1 MNEAAGVE
9 SRRVTGLELNDQVV
23 AALQG
28 VLPAVAERT
37 VAAVTVEVPSY
48 ADAFSG
54 RMGQRIE
61 SAVQMALGAFLHLAA
76 RSQDPDPGPRL
87 SPALEGAYELGRGE
101 ARQGRSMDALLSA
114 YRVGA
119 RVAWRELSET
129 AVDGGLPPLMI
140 ARFAELV
147 FAYIDELSAASV
159 SGHAD
164 ELASTDRERR
174 RHLDR
179 LGQHLLNGASTEILQ
194 ASAER
199 AEWRPPD
206 TLTAVLLPSA
216 QTRGLVSRFG
226 QSALQLSDELPGIE
240 SSESVVVLL
249 IPDVHGPNRSRLLSE
264 LRNRRAV
271 VGPARTWTQAQSSYQ
286 RVLQARELHLAGDDA
301 ETIDTDTQLV
311 ELVLGA
317 DREAA
322 DDLRRQVLAPLD
334 QLRPN
339 TAERLAETL
348 RSWLL
353 HQGQRDAVA
362 ADLFVHAQTV
372 RYRMTQLRELYGER
386 LNDPRAV
393 LELVVALS
401 IPTAPVPMGND
412 ERALTKADVSSGN
425 RGGAAIATK

>member
-1 MNEAAGVE
+1 MDDIVGVDGRE
-9 SRRVTGLELNDQVV
+9 GTGLVLNGLVV

-28 VLPAVAERT
+28 VLPAVAEHT

-61 SAVQMALGAFLHLAA
+61 GAVQMALSAFLQLAA
-76 RSQDPDPGPRL
+76 RPHDADPGPTL

-101 ARQGRSMDALLSA
+101 ARQGRSIDALLSA

-129 AVDGGLPPLMI
+129 VVDRGLPPLMV

-147 FAYIDELSAASV
+147 FEFIDELSAASV
-159 SGHAD
+159 SGHTD
-164 ELASTDRERR
+164 ELASSDRERR

-179 LGQHLLNGASTEILQ
+179 LAQDLLAGVPTEILR

-206 TLTAVLLPSA
+206 TLTVVLLPSA
-216 QTRGLVSRFG
+216 QAQGVASRFG
-226 QSALQLSDELPGIE
+226 QSTLQLSGDLPGID

-249 IPDVHGPNRSRLLSE
+249 VPDMHGPNRSRLLRE
-264 LRNRRAV
+264 LRDRRAV
-271 VGPARTWTQAQSSYQ
+271 VGPSRPWTRAQSSYH
-286 RVLQARELHLAGDDA
+286 RVLQARKIHLEGVGVV
-301 ETIDTDTQLV
+301 DTDTHLV
-311 ELVLGA
+311 ALVLGA
-317 DREAA
+317 DRDAA

-386 LNDPRAV
+386 LNDPQAV
-393 LELVVALS
+393 LELIVALS
-401 IPTAPVPMGND
+401 IPATAGSP
-412 ERALTKADVSSGN
+412 
-425 RGGAAIATK
+425 AAS

>member
-1 MNEAAGVE
+1 MNEIVGDDG
-9 SRRVTGLELNDQVV
+9 RQITGLVLNGLVV

-28 VLPAVAERT
+28 VLPAVAEHT

-48 ADAFSG
+48 TDAFSG

-61 SAVQMALGAFLHLAA
+61 GAVQMALSAFLQLAA
-76 RSQDPDPGPRL
+76 RPHDADPGPTL

-101 ARQGRSMDALLSA
+101 ARQGRSIDALLSA

-129 AVDGGLPPLMI
+129 VVDRGLPPLMV

-147 FAYIDELSAASV
+147 FEFIDELSAASV
-159 SGHAD
+159 SGHTD
-164 ELASTDRERR
+164 ELASSDRERR

-179 LGQHLLNGASTEILQ
+179 LAQDLLTGVPTEILR

-206 TLTAVLLPSA
+206 TLTAVLIPSA
-216 QTRGLVSRFG
+216 QTQGVASRFG
-226 QSALQLSDELPGIE
+226 QSTLQLSGDLPGID
-240 SSESVVVLL
+240 SSESVVLL
-249 IPDVHGPNRSRLLSE
+249 LVPDMHGPNRSRLLRE
-264 LRNRRAV
+264 LRDRRAV
-271 VGPARTWTQAQSSYQ
+271 VGPSRAWTQAQSSYH
-286 RVLQARELHLAGDDA
+286 RVLQARKIHLEGDG
-301 ETIDTDTQLV
+301 IGMVDTDTHLV
-311 ELVLGA
+311 ALVLGA
-317 DREAA
+317 DRDAA

-372 RYRMTQLRELYGER
+372 RYRMTQLRELYGDR
-386 LNDPRAV
+386 LNDPQAV
-393 LELVVALS
+393 LELIVALS
-401 IPTAPVPMGND
+401 IPSTAGSPVV
-412 ERALTKADVSSGN
+412 L
-425 RGGAAIATK
+425 

>member
-1 MNEAAGVE
+1 MKDNAAGADG
-9 SRRVTGLELNDQVV
+9 RRVTGLALNDQVV

-61 SAVQMALGAFLHLAA
+61 GAVQMALGAFLHLAA
-76 RSQDPDPGPRL
+76 RSHDSDPGLSL

-101 ARQGRSMDALLSA
+101 AREGRSVDALLSA

-147 FAYIDELSAASV
+147 FAFIDELSAASV

-164 ELASTDRERR
+164 ELTSSDRERR

-179 LGQHLLNGASTEILQ
+179 LVQHLLTGAPTETLQ

-216 QTRGLVSRFG
+216 QTRGVVSRFG
-226 QSALQLSDELPGIE
+226 QSTLQLSGDLPDIE
-240 SSESVVVLL
+240 SSESVVLLL
-249 IPDVHGPNRSRLLSE
+249 IPDMHGPNRSRLLRE
-264 LRNRRAV
+264 LQDRRAV
-271 VGPARTWTQAQSSYQ
+271 VGPARAWTQAHSSYR
-286 RVLQARELHLAGDDA
+286 RVLQARELHLAGDID
-301 ETIDTDTQLV
+301 TFDTDTHLV

-322 DDLRRQVLAPLD
+322 DDLRQQALAPLD
-334 QLRPN
+334 QLRPS

-372 RYRMTQLRELYGER
+372 RYRMTQLRELFGER
-386 LNDPRAV
+386 LNDPQTV
-393 LELVVALS
+393 LELIVALS
-401 IPTAPVPMGND
+401 IPAMVDSP
-412 ERALTKADVSSGN
+412 
-425 RGGAAIATK
+425 AAS

>member
-1 MNEAAGVE
+1 MDEAPATEG
-9 SRRVTGLELNDQVV
+9 RRVTGLVLNDQVV
-23 AALQG
+23 AALTA
-28 VLPAVAERT
+28 VLPAVAEHT
-37 VAAVTVEVPSY
+37 VAAVTIEVPSY

-61 SAVQMALGAFLHLAA
+61 GAVQMALGAFLQLAA
-76 RSQDPDPGPRL
+76 RSLDSDPGPTL

-101 ARQGRSMDALLSA
+101 ARSGRSVDALLSA

-129 AVDGGLPPLMI
+129 AVDRDLPPLMI

-164 ELASTDRERR
+164 ELASSDRERL

-179 LGQHLLNGASTEILQ
+179 LGQEILTGAPTEILL

-199 AEWRPPD
+199 ADWRPPD

-216 QTRGLVSRFG
+216 QTRGVVSRFG
-226 QSALQLSDELPGIE
+226 QSTLQLSGDLPGIDA
-240 SSESVVVLL
+240 SESVVVLL
-249 IPDVHGPNRSRLLSE
+249 VPDMHGPNRSRLLRE
-264 LRNRRAV
+264 LQNRRAV
-271 VGPARTWTQAQSSYQ
+271 VGPARAWTLAQSSYH
-286 RVLQARELHLAGDDA
+286 RVVQARELHLARDDTDA
-301 ETIDTDTQLV
+301 FDTDTHLV

-322 DDLRRQVLAPLD
+322 DDLRRQALAPLD

-386 LNDPRAV
+386 LNDPQTV
-393 LELVVALS
+393 LELIVALS
-401 IPTAPVPMGND
+401 IPTSVGSP
-412 ERALTKADVSSGN
+412 
-425 RGGAAIATK
+425 AAA

>member
-1 MNEAAGVE
+1 MDDSAGADG
-9 SRRVTGLELNDQVV
+9 RRVTGLALNDQVV
-23 AALQG
+23 AALQA

-61 SAVQMALGAFLHLAA
+61 SAVQMALGAFLQLAA
-76 RSQDPDPGPRL
+76 RSHDSDHGPPL

-129 AVDGGLPPLMI
+129 AVTGGLPPLMI

-147 FAYIDELSAASV
+147 FAFIDELSAASV

-164 ELASTDRERR
+164 ELASSDRERR

-179 LGQHLLNGASTEILQ
+179 LGQHLLTGAPTETLQ

-199 AEWRPPD
+199 AVWPPPD

-216 QTRGLVSRFG
+216 QTRGVVSRFG
-226 QSALQLSDELPGIE
+226 QATLQLSEDLPGID
-240 SSESVVVLL
+240 SVESVVVLL
-249 IPDVHGPNRSRLLSE
+249 VPDMHGPNRSRLLRE
-264 LRNRRAV
+264 LQDRRAV
-271 VGPARTWTQAQSSYQ
+271 VGPARAWTQAHSSYN
-286 RVLQARELHLAGDDA
+286 RVLQTRELHLAGDN
-301 ETIDTDTQLV
+301 TDTVDTEDHLV
-311 ELVLGA
+311 QLVLGA
-317 DREAA
+317 DHEAG
-322 DDLRRQVLAPLD
+322 DDLRREVLAPLD
-334 QLRPN
+334 RLRPN

-386 LNDPRAV
+386 LNDPQTV
-393 LELVVALS
+393 LELIVALS
-401 IPTAPVPMGND
+401 IPTTVGSPTA
-412 ERALTKADVSSGN
+412 S
-425 RGGAAIATK
+425 

>member
-1 MNEAAGVE
+1 MNEIAGDDG
-9 SRRVTGLELNDQVV
+9 RQVTGLVLNGLVI

-28 VLPAVAERT
+28 VLPAVAEHT

-61 SAVQMALGAFLHLAA
+61 GAVQMALSAFLQLAA
-76 RSQDPDPGPRL
+76 RPHDADPGPTL

-101 ARQGRSMDALLSA
+101 ARQGRSIDALLSA

-129 AVDGGLPPLMI
+129 VVDRDLPPLMV

-147 FAYIDELSAASV
+147 FEFIDELSAASV
-159 SGHAD
+159 SGHTD
-164 ELASTDRERR
+164 ELASSDRERR

-179 LGQHLLNGASTEILQ
+179 LAQDLLTGVPTEILR

-199 AEWRPPD
+199 AEWRPPE

-216 QTRGLVSRFG
+216 QTQGVASRFG
-226 QSALQLSDELPGIE
+226 QSTLQLSGDLPGID
-240 SSESVVVLL
+240 SSESVVLL
-249 IPDVHGPNRSRLLSE
+249 LVPDMHGPNRPRLLRV
-264 LRNRRAV
+264 LRDRRAV
-271 VGPARTWTQAQSSYQ
+271 VGPSRAWTQAQSSYH
-286 RVLQARELHLAGDDA
+286 RVLQARTIHLESDG
-301 ETIDTDTQLV
+301 TGVVDTDDHLV
-311 ELVLGA
+311 ALVLGA
-317 DREAA
+317 DRDAA

-386 LNDPRAV
+386 LNDPRAI
-393 LELVVALS
+393 LELIVALS
-401 IPTAPVPMGND
+401 IPTTAGSP
-412 ERALTKADVSSGN
+412 
-425 RGGAAIATK
+425 AAS

>member
-1 MNEAAGVE
+1 MDETAGDDG
-9 SRRVTGLELNDQVV
+9 RPVTGLMLNDLVV
-23 AALQG
+23 AALRG
-28 VLPAVAERT
+28 VLPAVAEHT

-61 SAVQMALGAFLHLAA
+61 GAVQMALGAFLQLAA
-76 RSQDPDPGPRL
+76 RPHDADPGPTL

-101 ARQGRSMDALLSA
+101 ARQGRSIDALLSA

-119 RVAWRELSET
+119 RVAWRELSGT
-129 AVDGGLPPLMI
+129 AVDRGLPPLMI

-147 FAYIDELSAASV
+147 FEFIDELSAASV
-159 SGHAD
+159 SGHTD
-164 ELASTDRERR
+164 ELASSDRERR

-179 LGQHLLNGASTEILQ
+179 LGQDLLTGVPAEILRI
-194 ASAER
+194 SAER

-216 QTRGLVSRFG
+216 QTQGVVSRFG
-226 QSALQLSDELPGIE
+226 QATLQLSGDLPGID
-240 SSESVVVLL
+240 SSEAVVVLL
-249 IPDVHGPNRSRLLSE
+249 IPDMHGPSRSRLLRE
-264 LRNRRAV
+264 LRDRRAV
-271 VGPARTWTQAQSSYQ
+271 VGPARAWTQAQSSYH
-286 RVLQARELHLAGDDA
+286 RVLQARKLLLPGDGA
-301 ETIDTDTQLV
+301 SAIDTETHLV
-311 ELVLGA
+311 ALVLGA

-322 DDLRRQVLAPLD
+322 DDLRRRVLAPLD

-372 RYRMTQLRELYGER
+372 RYRMTQLRELYGDR
-386 LNDPRAV
+386 LNDPQAV
-393 LELVVALS
+393 LELIVALS
-401 IPTAPVPMGND
+401 IP
-412 ERALTKADVSSGN
+412 
-425 RGGAAIATK
+425 ATIGSPDAS

>member
-1 MNEAAGVE
+1 MDEAAATE
-9 SRRVTGLELNDQVV
+9 ARRVTGLVLNDQVV
-23 AALQG
+23 AALQA
-28 VLPAVAERT
+28 VLPAVAEHT

-61 SAVQMALGAFLHLAA
+61 GAVQMALGAFLHLAA
-76 RSQDPDPGPRL
+76 RSLGSDPGPTL

-101 ARQGRSMDALLSA
+101 ARSGRSVDALLSA

-129 AVDGGLPPLMI
+129 AVDRGLPPLMI

-164 ELASTDRERR
+164 ELASSDRERR

-179 LGQHLLNGASTEILQ
+179 LGQQLLTGAPTEILQ

-199 AEWRPPD
+199 ADWRPPD

-216 QTRGLVSRFG
+216 QTRGVASRFG
-226 QSALQLSDELPGIE
+226 QSTLQLSGDLPGIDA
-240 SSESVVVLL
+240 SESVVILL
-249 IPDVHGPNRSRLLSE
+249 IPDMHGPNRSRLLRE

-271 VGPARTWTQAQSSYQ
+271 VGPARTWTLAQSSYQ
-286 RVLQARELHLAGDDA
+286 RVVQARELHLDDTDA
-301 ETIDTDTQLV
+301 IDTDTHLV

-317 DREAA
+317 NREAA

-353 HQGQRDAVA
+353 RQGQRDAVA

-372 RYRMTQLRELYGER
+372 RYRMTQLRELYGDR
-386 LNDPRAV
+386 LNDPQTV
-393 LELVVALS
+393 LALIVALS
-401 IPTAPVPMGND
+401 IPTTAGQQ
-412 ERALTKADVSSGN
+412 
-425 RGGAAIATK
+425 

>member
-1 MNEAAGVE
+1 MSKAAAADG
-9 SRRVTGLELNDQVV
+9 RRVAGLVLNEQVIS
-23 AALQG
+23 ALKG
-28 VLPAVAERT
+28 VLPAVAEHT

-48 ADAFSG
+48 TDAFSG
-54 RMGQRIE
+54 PMGQRIE
-61 SAVQMALGAFLHLAA
+61 SAVQMALGAFLRLAA
-76 RSQDPDPGPRL
+76 RPRDSDPGPTL

-101 ARQGRSMDALLSA
+101 ARTGRSIDALLSA

-129 AVDGGLPPLMI
+129 AVDRGLPPLMI

-164 ELASTDRERR
+164 ELASSDRERR

-179 LGQHLLNGASTEILQ
+179 LGQDLLTGVPSHVLL

-216 QTRGLVSRFG
+216 QARGAASRFG
-226 QSALQLSDELPGIE
+226 QSTLQLTGDLPGIE
-240 SSESVVVLL
+240 SSESVAVLL
-249 IPDVHGPNRSRLLSE
+249 IPDMHGPNRSRLLRE
-264 LRNRRAV
+264 LQDRRAI
-271 VGPARTWTQAQSSYQ
+271 VGPSRTWTHAHSSYH
-286 RVLQARELHLAGDDA
+286 RVLQARELHLAGDDIG
-301 ETIDTDTQLV
+301 TIDTDRHLV
-311 ELVLGA
+311 ALVLGA
-317 DREAA
+317 DRGAA
-322 DDLRRQVLAPLD
+322 DDLRHQVLAPLD
-334 QLRPN
+334 RLRPN

-372 RYRMTQLRELYGER
+372 RYRMTQLRELFGER
-386 LNDPRAV
+386 LNDPQTV
-393 LELVVALS
+393 LELIVALS
-401 IPTAPVPMGND
+401 IPTTP
-412 ERALTKADVSSGN
+412 
-425 RGGAAIATK
+425 AAS

>member
-1 MNEAAGVE
+1 MGEGAGT
-9 SRRVTGLELNDQVV
+9 TGRGINDLVLNDQVV
-23 AALQG
+23 AALRG
-28 VLPAVAERT
+28 VLPAVAEHT
-37 VAAVTVEVPSY
+37 VAAVTVEVPTY

-61 SAVQMALGAFLHLAA
+61 GAVQMALGAFLHLAA
-76 RSQDPDPGPRL
+76 RSTGSDPGPTL

-101 ARQGRSMDALLSA
+101 ARSGRSVDALLSA

-119 RVAWRELSET
+119 RVAWRELSES
-129 AVDGGLPPLMI
+129 AVDGGVPPLMI

-147 FAYIDELSAASV
+147 FAFIDELSAASV

-164 ELASTDRERR
+164 EVASSDRERR
-174 RHLDR
+174 RRLDR
-179 LGQHLLNGASTEILQ
+179 LAQHLLTGAPTETLQ
-194 ASAER
+194 ASADR
-199 AEWRPPD
+199 ADWAPPD

-226 QSALQLSDELPGIE
+226 QSTLQLGDDLPGVD

-249 IPDVHGPNRSRLLSE
+249 VGDMHGPNRSRLLRE
-264 LRNRRAV
+264 LRDRRAI
-271 VGPARTWTQAQSSYQ
+271 VGPARIWTQAHSSYH
-286 RVLQARELHLAGDDA
+286 RVLQARRLDLADD
-301 ETIDTDTQLV
+301 TGTTDTDTHLV

-322 DDLRRQVLAPLD
+322 DDLRRRALAPLD
-334 QLRPN
+334 RLRPN

-353 HQGQRDAVA
+353 HRGQRDAVA

-372 RYRMTQLRELYGER
+372 RYRMTQLRELFGER
-386 LNDPRAV
+386 LNDPATV

-401 IPTAPVPMGND
+401 IP
-412 ERALTKADVSSGN
+412 
-425 RGGAAIATK
+425 AAIDSPAAS